1 MIPYTKI
8 KETCLYIDD
17 LDLAEKFYHQ
27 VLEMPLISK
36 VDKRHVFF
44 RCGESVLLCFLPEV
58 TKNETSLPPHF
69 AYGKQH
75 LAFEVRKEDYLEIRG
90 KLSKKG
96 IMFTHTQDWGN
107 QLSSFYF
114 EDPFGNVLEIVPQGI
129 WE

>member
-17 LDLAEKFYHQ
+17 LDLAVKFYHQ

-36 VDKRHVFF
+36 VDERHVFF
-44 RCGESVLLCFLPEV
+44 RCGESVLLCFLPDA
-58 TKNETSLPPHF
+58 TKNETSLPPHY

-75 LAFEVRKEDYLEIRG
+75 LAFEVKPRDYLEIRE

-96 IMFTHTQDWGN
+96 IVFTHTQEWRSS
-107 QLSSFYF
+107 LSSFYF

>member
-1 MIPYTKI
+1 M
-8 KETCLYIDD
+8 YIDD
-17 LDLAEKFYHQ
+17 LDVAEKFYHQ

-75 LAFEVRKEDYLEIRG
+75 LAFEVRKEDYLEIRE

-114 EDPFGNVLEIVPQGI
+114 EDPFGNIIGI
-129 WE
+129 WTRP

>member
-17 LDLAEKFYHQ
+17 LDVAEKFYHQ
-27 VLEMPLISK
+27 ILEMPLISK

-75 LAFEVRKEDYLEIRG
+75 LAFEVRKEDYLEIRE

>member
-75 LAFEVRKEDYLEIRG
+75 LAFEVRKENYLLIRE

-96 IMFTHTQDWGN
+96 IVFTHTQEWGN

-114 EDPFGNVLEIVPQGI
+114 EDPFGNVLEIVP
-129 WE
+129 

>member
-75 LAFEVRKEDYLEIRG
+75 LAFEVRKEDYLLIRE

-96 IMFTHTQDWGN
+96 IVFTHTQEWRN

>member
-8 KETCLYIDD
+8 KETCLYIND
-17 LDLAEKFYHQ
+17 LDKAEKFYHKE
-27 VLEMPLISK
+27 LEMPLISK
-36 VDKRHVFF
+36 VDGRHVFF

-58 TKNETSLPPHF
+58 TKIETNLPPHF

-75 LAFEVRKEDYLEIRG
+75 LAFEVKAEDYLEIRE
-90 KLSKKG
+90 KLSKKE
-96 IMFTHTQDWGN
+96 IEVTHNQDWGGG
-107 QLSSFYF
+107 LSSFYF